1 MSLFLKHW
9 CRPSHN
15 SSGWIISHRVLEQCQ
30 RSGGRVELVTASIN
44 RVKSPSDYPDYQ
56 LTSSHE
62 GSIPSTLVVHSA
74 NVSSLRHVLAE
85 SRRDP
90 FAFKS

>member
-1 MSLFLKHW
+1 MF
-9 CRPSHN
+9 
-15 SSGWIISHRVLEQCQ
+15 LEQCQ

-56 LTSSHE
+56 PTRSHE

-74 NVSSLRHVLAE
+74 NVSSFRHELADLGE
-85 SRRDP
+85 TLSRSSREV
-90 FAFKS
+90 